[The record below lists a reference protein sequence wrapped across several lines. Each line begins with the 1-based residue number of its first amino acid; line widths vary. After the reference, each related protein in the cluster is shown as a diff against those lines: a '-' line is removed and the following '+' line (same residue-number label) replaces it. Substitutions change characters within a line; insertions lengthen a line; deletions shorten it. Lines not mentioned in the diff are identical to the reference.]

1 MLSDNLTELLHHSTK
16 NLNDDMLKQKLS
28 ELESYATDKSQ
39 AEKRIKETE
48 KRLKWLEGIQKQ
60 VASILEI

>member
-1 MLSDNLTELLHHSTK
+1 MPFAPRSAIRKEFERL
-16 NLNDDMLKQKLS
+16 DDMLKQKLS